1 MGQVKDRQGTGR
13 GLNRMGRDGMGWDG
27 TGSLT
32 ISCIIWLYNV
42 QVLLRLVARM
52 VVRKLCLVLSCLRNF
67 DKRQTDR

>member
-1 MGQVKDRQGTGR
+1 
-13 GLNRMGRDGMGWDG
+13 MGRDGMGWDG